1 MPRLSLD
8 FASAQRNLAG
18 PRLSLGLVLLA
29 SGAVGLGIA
38 AWEYRQQALTNASL
52 GAQRDQ
58 LELRLQR
65 QKPAKLVSPE
75 LVAQLDQAGA
85 AHAQIF
91 TPWEQ
96 IFRALEAAR
105 GANIAL
111 VSLTADAGKGE
122 ISLAGEA
129 RDFAALSAFA
139 DTLAASPQFRK
150 AALVNHKFSD
160 GAPPIVVKFDLA
172 LAWRRADGEAK

>member
-1 MPRLSLD
+1 MARLSLD
-8 FASAQRNLAG
+8 FASAQRTLAG
-18 PRLSLGLVLLA
+18 PRLSLGLALLA
-29 SGAVGLGIA
+29 AGAVALGIA
-38 AWEYRQQALTNASL
+38 AWEYREQTLTNDSL
-52 GAQRDQ
+52 RARRDQ

-75 LVAQLDQAGA
+75 LAAQFDQAGA
-85 AHAQIF
+85 AYAQIL
-91 TPWEQ
+91 TPWEE

-111 VSLTADAGKGE
+111 LSLTADAGKGE

-129 RDFAALSAFA
+129 KDFAALSGFA
-139 DTLAASPQFRK
+139 DTLSASPRFRK